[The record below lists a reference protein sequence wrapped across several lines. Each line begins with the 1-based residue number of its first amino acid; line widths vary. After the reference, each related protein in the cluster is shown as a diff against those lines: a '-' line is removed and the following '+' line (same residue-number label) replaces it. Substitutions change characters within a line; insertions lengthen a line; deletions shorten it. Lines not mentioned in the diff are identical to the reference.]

1 MEPANRLLWFWCQ
14 RVAGGGTQKK
24 GQETWVS
31 VYFPGHLPRNNCMFP
46 RKRSLSLRRER
57 ARWLPALLLPVAP
70 SWPLL
75 LASAGRRSCL
85 PVSSPATATLEMAGR
100 AQEYEV
106 GLCPFFYPMIFFLIL
121 CIICGLLCFLAL
133 YYLISLLRIPLG
145 NSHSL
150 FQIRFLLIIK

>member
-14 RVAGGGTQKK
+14 RVAGGETQEK
-24 GQETWVS
+24 GQGTWVS
-31 VYFPGHLPRNNCMFP
+31 IYFPGHLPKNNCMFP

-57 ARWLPALLLPVAP
+57 ARWLPALLLLVPS

-85 PVSSPATATLEMAGR
+85 PVSSPVTATLEMAGR

-121 CIICGLLCFLAL
+121 CIRPVSVGCYASWRCIILYHFLEFPWEIL
-133 YYLISLLRIPLG
+133 TLS
-145 NSHSL
+145 S
-150 FQIRFLLIIK
+150 